1 LIFKFKKK
9 KKMKT
14 KLNVAERL
22 TLVQIIPEKGNFKTM
37 STVEKVKTTLYLS
50 EEEREEFEV
59 KQAGNNLA
67 WNEKG
72 SEQREIEFSDFGREL
87 IIESLEKLDKEENL
101 TSPQFLIY
109 KQFKEEEEKAKAE
122 EVKEIKKPK
131 GQKKN

>member
-1 LIFKFKKK
+1 
-9 KKMKT
+9 MKT